1 MSERQKENIAN
12 LKKLRN
18 VIKKD
23 IKTVAS
29 VNKVQKAL
37 DKLNPSE
44 KKLFNKE
51 FPGEMQKFKDMRKNV
66 LAREEPRYRAG
77 PSTRE
82 EPRYW
87 AGPST
92 RKSMPLPKSKPKKKP
107 LPKTLPKSKPKK
119 KNGVTFDTTGTLPG
133 KTIRRKK

>member
-1 MSERQKENIAN
+1 MSTKYVMEYIIFSYGRCGTTLLADLIGAH
-12 LKKLRN
+12 
-18 VIKKD
+18 
-23 IKTVAS
+23 
-29 VNKVQKAL
+29 
-37 DKLNPSE
+37 
-44 KKLFNKE
+44 LFNKE

-66 LAREEPRYRAG
+66 LAREEPRYR
-77 PSTRE
+77 
-82 EPRYW
+82 

-133 KTIRRKK
+133 KTIRKNK

>member
-1 MSERQKENIAN
+1 MTKNLLSDREKENIAN
-12 LKKLRN
+12 LRKLRN
-18 VIKKD
+18 RIKKD

-29 VNKVQKAL
+29 VNAAQKAL
-37 DKLNPSE
+37 EKLSPSE
-44 KKLFNKE
+44 RRLFNKE

-66 LAREEPRYRAG
+66 LAREEPRYR
-77 PSTRE
+77 
-82 EPRYW
+82 

-133 KTIRRKK
+133 KTIRKNK

>member
-12 LKKLRN
+12 FKKLRDI
-18 VIKKD
+18 IKKD

-44 KKLFNKE
+44 KKFFNKE

-66 LAREEPRYRAG
+66 LAREEPRYR
-77 PSTRE
+77 
-82 EPRYW
+82 

-133 KTIRRKK
+133 KTIRRNK